1 MKSWHNECIR
11 YDSSFSS
18 HLKQTTVSV
27 KKKLRILLLIFFQ
40 NCICSKSEKR
50 IFWVKSAKKIVRTQ
64 FEMLAV
70 KFGVLNDGFCIEGV
84 QINVSTKTRQFSFH
98 PTSFQFPLQS
108 IRLIRIIIT
117 YQIIRSVWLMKR
129 ELTICLKHSHR
140 QRKVKPIAISIDNAL
155 DWISLRSKV
164 MWKKRQGKSENTQES
179 RSIRFDWSAT
189 HMKIW
194 LRQIFNNISNISIK
208 WWMNSNAHAC
218 QGILNPFLFDFGF
231 YFLDTLI
238 SLNGCVCVSLNR
250 FRASVL
256 SS

>member
-1 MKSWHNECIR
+1 M
-11 YDSSFSS
+11 
-18 HLKQTTVSV
+18 V
-27 KKKLRILLLIFFQ
+27 
-40 NCICSKSEKR
+40 
-50 IFWVKSAKKIVRTQ
+50 
-64 FEMLAV
+64 
-70 KFGVLNDGFCIEGV
+70 FCIEGV

-117 YQIIRSVWLMKR
+117 YQIIRSVWLLKR

-231 YFLDTLI
+231 YSLDTLI
-238 SLNGCVCVSLNR
+238 SLNGCVSVCVFESVSCVGFVFIKCVGYSILIHNKWQPIQDQDVCARSL
-250 FRASVL
+250 A
-256 SS
+256 